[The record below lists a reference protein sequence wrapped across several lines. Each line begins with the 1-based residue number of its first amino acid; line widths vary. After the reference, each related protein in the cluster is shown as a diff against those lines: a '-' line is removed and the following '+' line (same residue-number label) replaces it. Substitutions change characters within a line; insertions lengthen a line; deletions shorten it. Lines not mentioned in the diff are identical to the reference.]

1 MLICLSWHANWLAL
15 ASLPVANCYCFP
27 LRGGIEVDEI
37 TLFYLV
43 RSATDN
49 QTLDS
54 SAEFGSTCSSES
66 VSSQMKTI

>member
-1 MLICLSWHANWLAL
+1 MD
-15 ASLPVANCYCFP
+15 
-27 LRGGIEVDEI
+27 EVDEI

-66 VSSQMKTI
+66 ASSQMKTQVPDDHQL

>member
-1 MLICLSWHANWLAL
+1 M
-15 ASLPVANCYCFP
+15 
-27 LRGGIEVDEI
+27 DEI

-66 VSSQMKTI
+66 ASSQMKTIQSKSRHKCLMTTNYDWPDFEKLAAFS